1 LILSPDYRAQRLS
14 SNFFLIPDRKDNV
27 KEKTMGNNRMNRRDF
42 LGKSAFGLFSAG
54 FALPFMG
61 KNPVHMNRLNESKI
75 IYRTLGR
82 TKLKIP
88 VVSFGVMNS
97 DNPDLLLK
105 AMDMGINHLDTA
117 NVYLRGN
124 SERMIGK
131 TLEETGRRKDVSIAT
146 KVYLARDR
154 EKGIFTTQAKAGDPG
169 ATAENL
175 YKSLDT
181 SLQRLRTDYV
191 DILYLHSLYSPKMA
205 TFEPL
210 MNALVKVKKEGKA
223 RFIGVSTHQSEPDV
237 IRTSVDSG
245 IYDVIL
251 TAYSFMMKHK
261 DDVKKAIQ
269 YAADNDVGIVAMKT
283 QGGNQA
289 EEDENIQVNHKAAL
303 KWVLSD
309 KNVCTSIPGMTTF
322 EQVDLNFSTMS
333 DLTLTESEKRDLHL
347 TSLLPGALYCQNCRT
362 CISSCPQKVEIPN
375 LMRAYM
381 YAEGYKNLS
390 QAQDTA
396 VKLPEDR
403 GLKVCSICS
412 SCTAS
417 CRYGKNIPRRINAL
431 IDMKFDLA

>member
-1 LILSPDYRAQRLS
+1 
-14 SNFFLIPDRKDNV
+14 
-27 KEKTMGNNRMNRRDF
+27 MGNNRMNRRDF
-42 LGKSAFGLFSAG
+42 IGKSAFGLFSAG
-54 FALPFMG
+54 FTLPFLS
-61 KNPVHMNRLNESKI
+61 KKSIHRNAREEPKI

-82 TKLKIP
+82 TKFRIP

-97 DNPDLLLK
+97 DNPDLLMKSL
-105 AMDMGINHLDTA
+105 DMGINHLDTA
-117 NVYLRGN
+117 NGYLRGN

-131 TLEETGRRKDVSIAT
+131 TLEDTGRRKDVYIAT
-146 KVYLARDR
+146 KMYLARDR
-154 EKGIFTTQAKAGDPG
+154 EKGVFTTQGNPRTPG
-169 ATAENL
+169 ATEENF
-175 YKSLDT
+175 YKMLET

-191 DILYLHSLYSPKMA
+191 DILYLHSCYSPEMA
-205 TFEPL
+205 TYEPM

-223 RFIGVSTHQSEPDV
+223 RFIGVSTHQNEPDV
-237 IRTSVDSG
+237 IRSSVDSG
-245 IYDVIL
+245 IYDVVL
-251 TAYSFMMKHK
+251 TAYNFMMKHK

-289 EEDENIQVNHKAAL
+289 EEDENIKVNHKAAL

-333 DLTLTESEKRDLHL
+333 DLTLTESEKRELLL

-362 CISSCPQKVEIPN
+362 CISSCPQRVEIPN

-396 VKLPEDR
+396 AKLPEGR
-403 GLKVCSICS
+403 GLKVCSTCS

-417 CRYGKNIPRRINAL
+417 CRFGKNIPRRINAL
-431 IDMKFDLA
+431 IDMKFDRA